1 MLIFFHYWKVNK
13 HFYLRDFPCDSFTV
27 HRDHSSSRFL
37 KQLFPKEK
45 CLTLVLR
52 EELVARGLGS
62 GLSVLRPW
70 SLRKWGTLRTRER
83 VRVQTLLH
91 TTAGWV
97 LNASPVPLFFPVLQG
112 SGIFLVC
119 FPHPERSRHSH
130 CCLVLQKDFVPV

>member
-1 MLIFFHYWKVNK
+1 MLN
-13 HFYLRDFPCDSFTV
+13 S
-27 HRDHSSSRFL
+27 
-37 KQLFPKEK
+37 
-45 CLTLVLR
+45 LVLR

-62 GLSVLRPW
+62 ELSVLRPW

-97 LNASPVPLFFPVLQG
+97 LNASPVPLFFPVLQS

-119 FPHPERSRHSH
+119 FPHPEVGIRIVASFCRKTLSQYRKAASA
-130 CCLVLQKDFVPV
+130 QKRFIICQRKVEFKKLLLSETL